1 MKVLMKIQSPAGSSD
16 CVKRMDKFERLSPF
30 RTSLKKME
38 TGAFSPDK
46 LKQWGQN
53 ISPFSKKRLEETG
66 LFEREVKIR
75 IQDHEDSQQ
84 PIDVSSV
91 SSLTSSL
98 RAKYKKRK
106 LNLLYEDREFD
117 PVDLSIDLCA
127 DFSWRKIRKVAADP
141 ELQLSRDL
149 GDRVDRTHLMD
160 DRQEDS
166 DLPDYCGHDDEKG
179 VQVNS
184 NLAQGTKDV
193 DPGSSNLQEA
203 KNDPQSSAS
212 ISIKH
217 AGNAAIETY
226 SKSNSSGF
234 DSNRY
239 ASDDVRGA
247 NHLRRQEAHFSSTS
261 SLVVEEGFEEV
272 VL

>member
-16 CVKRMDKFERLSPF
+16 SVKRMDKFERLSPF

-75 IQDHEDSQQ
+75 IQDHEDPQL

-127 DFSWRKIRKVAADP
+127 DFSWRKIRKVAAEP
-141 ELQLSRDL
+141 ELQMSRDL
-149 GDRVDRTHLMD
+149 EDRVDRTPLMD
-160 DRQEDS
+160 DRQEVS
-166 DLPDYCGHDDEKG
+166 DLPDYCGGHDDEKG
-179 VQVNS
+179 VQTNS
-184 NLAQGTKDV
+184 HLAPGTSDVELPSV
-193 DPGSSNLQEA
+193 DPESSNLQPA
-203 KNDPQSSAS
+203 KNNPQRSRAS
-212 ISIKH
+212 INH
-217 AGNAAIETY
+217 AGNSAIQT
-226 SKSNSSGF
+226 NSGF
-234 DSNRY
+234 DSNQF
-239 ASDDVRGA
+239 SGDDEKSTGP
-247 NHLRRQEAHFSSTS
+247 EAF
-261 SLVVEEGFEEV
+261 F
-272 VL
+272 